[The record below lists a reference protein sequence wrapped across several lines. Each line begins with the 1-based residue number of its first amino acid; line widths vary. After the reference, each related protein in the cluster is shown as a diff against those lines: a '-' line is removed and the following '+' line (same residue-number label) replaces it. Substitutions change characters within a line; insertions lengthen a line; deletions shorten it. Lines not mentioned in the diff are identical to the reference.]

1 MVSKIESRGEAASA
15 GGPGRVLA
23 QSTQLSGALG
33 LKAVRNA
40 WSEKDV
46 GQERNLIQNT
56 GNPTTT
62 TTALVS
68 YGICSPQPALSKLE
82 AVKLQLFIDLSFFIY
97 RVDLVLCRSKNKE

>member
-46 GQERNLIQNT
+46 GQERNQNT
-56 GNPTTT
+56 GYRKPHHHHNRPGVLWYLQSST
-62 TTALVS
+62 
-68 YGICSPQPALSKLE
+68 CS
-82 AVKLQLFIDLSFFIY
+82 F
-97 RVDLVLCRSKNKE
+97 